1 MDLELGDEQ
10 RMLVEA
16 ARAFVARSCPA
27 ALVRKLEAS
36 EEGFSRE
43 HWHAMGALGW
53 PGIVLP
59 EQHGGGG
66 RGVLELALVCEAL
79 GRGPVPSPLIA
90 SATLAALPV
99 LWAGTEAQRAR
110 WLPGLASGEIIGA
123 MALVEEGARDERE
136 EPAME
141 AERGALSGTKL
152 LVPFAAAAD
161 VLLVSA
167 RAGEGTT
174 LFAVDPR
181 RGGVLCDRI
190 DAIGGDPLYAVTFD
204 GVEVGPEDV
213 IGPPGRARPVI
224 DRALDHAGVA
234 GLASMVGAAERTLEI
249 TTEHAG
255 SREQFGRPIGAFQA
269 VAHRCVDMRADID
282 ALRYLVYQA
291 AWMLQAAGDA
301 ALAVGAAAAYGSD
314 ALRRIFVNAHQVH
327 GAIGFSMEHDLQ
339 LFSRRAKA
347 FELTLGSAGR
357 HRERVARAMGL

>member
-27 ALVRKLEAS
+27 AMVRKLEAS

-43 HWHAMGALGW
+43 HWRAIGALGW

-59 EQHGGGG
+59 EEHGGGG
-66 RGVLELALVCEAL
+66 RGSLELALVCEEL

-99 LWAGTEAQRAR
+99 LWAGSEAHRAR
-110 WLPGLASGEIIGA
+110 WLPGLASGDIVAA
-123 MALVEEGARDERE
+123 MALVEAGARDAWE

-141 AERGALSGTKL
+141 AKSGALSGTKL

-161 VLLVSA
+161 LLLVSA
-167 RAGEGTT
+167 RAEEGTT

-181 RGGVLCDRI
+181 RGGVSCAKI

-204 GVEVGPEDV
+204 GVEVEPKDV
-213 IGPPGRARPVI
+213 IGPPGGARPVI
-224 DRALDHAGVA
+224 DRALDHASVA
-234 GLASMVGAAERTLEI
+234 GLACMVGAAERTLEI
-249 TTEHAG
+249 TAEHAR
-255 SREQFGRPIGAFQA
+255 SREQFGRPIGSFQA
-269 VAHRCVDMRADID
+269 VAHRCVDMRADVD

-291 AWMLQAAGDA
+291 AWMLQASSDA
-301 ALAVGAAAAYGSD
+301 ALAVGAATAYGSE
-314 ALRRIFVNAHQVH
+314 ALRRIFLNAHQVH

-339 LFSRRAKA
+339 LYSRRAKA
-347 FELTLGSAGR
+347 FELTLGSAAR

>member
-1 MDLELGDEQ
+1 
-10 RMLVEA
+10 
-16 ARAFVARSCPA
+16 
-27 ALVRKLEAS
+27 
-36 EEGFSRE
+36 
-43 HWHAMGALGW
+43 
-53 PGIVLP
+53 
-59 EQHGGGG
+59 
-66 RGVLELALVCEAL
+66 
-79 GRGPVPSPLIA
+79 
-90 SATLAALPV
+90 
-99 LWAGTEAQRAR
+99 
-110 WLPGLASGEIIGA
+110 
-123 MALVEEGARDERE
+123 
-136 EPAME
+136 ME
-141 AERGALSGTKL
+141 AEWGALSGTKL